1 MEEGGQNFLIK
12 IRSDANKHIK
22 VCFGDILRDRK
33 FEHFPFSIEISYN
46 ECNLLQIAPS
56 RKVVNE
62 MNFHLASSSGI
73 RIDNGGIFRTFLKPL
88 FHY

>member
-1 MEEGGQNFLIK
+1 MEKGGQNFLIK
-12 IRSDANKHIK
+12 IRSDANKNIK

-33 FEHFPFSIEISYN
+33 FEHFPFSIEISY
-46 ECNLLQIAPS
+46 PS
-56 RKVVNE
+56 REVVNE

-88 FHY
+88 FH